1 MLAADQP
8 AIVATAQPGGQADII
23 EVVGQRSDQAL
34 KIDRRTYRVQQN
46 PHTEQ
51 KDSIQLL
58 RGLPAVT
65 ITPDD
70 QIQLLGAANVTIQ
83 IDGRPI
89 SNPDTITYL
98 RTLHGSDIERIE
110 VITNPSAQYAAQGTG
125 GIINFVL
132 RRKQTEG
139 VSGNA
144 SAEISSLVHGYS
156 DSSVKSKHGK
166 WTYEFHAGGR
176 AGAATRSAY
185 HKLRS
190 VEDVLGGAA
199 TINSETGGG
208 PRHGNEVEGSA
219 KVSYEADPRTS
230 ISARI
235 LGAVAHDIA
244 DNQVDFT
251 GLTPD
256 FQSFSEHQRLSTA
269 ASYLIPELS
278 FDRKG
283 RKDGETLSANLRA
296 FVTPR
301 QHEANSADFS
311 DGGF

>member
-132 RRKQTEG
+132 RKKRTEG

-144 SAEISSLVHGYS
+144 TGQITSFGHAYV
-156 DSSVKSKHGK
+156 DTTVKAKHGK
-166 WTYEFHAGGR
+166 LSYELQAGGR
-176 AGAATRSAY
+176 IGTGARSSY

-190 VEDVLGGAA
+190 VEELSGGPT
-199 TINSETGGG
+199 TINTEAGGG
-208 PRHGNEVEGSA
+208 PTYGSEGQGSA
-219 KVSYEADPRTS
+219 KISYEFDPRTS
-230 ISARI
+230 ISADL
-235 LGAVAHDIA
+235 LG
-244 DNQVDFT
+244 
-251 GLTPD
+251 
-256 FQSFSEHQRLSTA
+256 
-269 ASYLIPELS
+269 
-278 FDRKG
+278 
-283 RKDGETLSANLRA
+283 
-296 FVTPR
+296 
-301 QHEANSADFS
+301 
-311 DGGF
+311 